1 MLNIL
6 DLEDRIKGLPD
17 AALMRGIQQP
27 SADVPQYLLV
37 SELQRRNEMRQSYDA
52 MAQPSSPPPV
62 AETIVAEAGRGI
74 SGVVGGNP
82 CLSLLLCK
90 TRPQW
95 LRLCSLLCHGLKL
108 PLG

>member
-17 AALMRGIQQP
+17 AALMRGIQKP

-52 MAQPSSPPPV
+52 MAQPSS
-62 AETIVAEAGRGI
+62 
-74 SGVVGGNP
+74 
-82 CLSLLLCK
+82 LLLLQK
-90 TRPQW
+90 Q
-95 LRLCSLLCHGLKL
+95 
-108 PLG
+108 